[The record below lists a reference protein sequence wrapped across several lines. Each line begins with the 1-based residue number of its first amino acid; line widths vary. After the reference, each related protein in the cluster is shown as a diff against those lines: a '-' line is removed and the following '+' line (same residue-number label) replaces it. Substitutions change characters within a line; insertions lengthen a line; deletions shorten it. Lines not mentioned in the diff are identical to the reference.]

1 LIPTGVTRQE
11 GDDQMRLLNV
21 KHHPWG
27 EPLLL
32 VDQIPPLETLRF
44 RKLRVNDPVEPDPLD
59 VDGPTQ
65 PGHLYV
71 AEQDGYVAAF
81 FQVDPDQRWLG
92 PPGDGREVRLHLD
105 DGTAETLVEP
115 WSSITGVVNR
125 YLPKLAAREVLLTDD
140 RRSFQDAAVTDN
152 ARGFEDVVSRTTR
165 AAITMQLWYEI
176 PGLVRSMDKQAQ
188 QQSLRQA
195 NPGGLGVEQIAQLS
209 AAAIQRLA
217 RDPANRMPEESLID
231 EVVGA
236 VTAAVAAV
244 PPRPDPDGPM
254 VAPAD
259 VATDV
264 VHEYLRVRRSWGW
277 PVGRASA
284 WAVGELVD
292 RLRTFERV
300 ADAAASAVWA
310 FSEREAEA
318 DYDVILDL
326 QRSLEDR
333 ADAARE
339 MWEAQDPEPWLPVD
353 AAALLAA
360 APPSQAIPDE
370 LFERARTTS
379 TGELLG
385 WVEDV
390 RHPPERPLRL
400 EYGVAL
406 ATAHNTSRHRDE
418 ERPVLQGL
426 ERQLAAAEPRWWPGN
441 WRRRAELRTRIARA
455 ARVVSDLDRRVKE
468 SEDRVLESLPR
479 TRTAEDAQQAWQR
492 RVLERA
498 AAAAQELRRREQGRF
513 DDRVVD
519 PPEHLLQALGPPRA
533 DLAGWQ
539 AWRAEAL
546 QLERAR
552 AAALTIEGVA
562 TPAEERVQHNEIRY
576 GDPAVIAE
584 ASPISPTSAP
594 GQWPGLGRDGFRTA
608 DGPEPTMDL
617 PE

>member
-1 LIPTGVTRQE
+1 
-11 GDDQMRLLNV
+11 
-21 KHHPWG
+21 
-27 EPLLL
+27 
-32 VDQIPPLETLRF
+32 
-44 RKLRVNDPVEPDPLD
+44 
-59 VDGPTQ
+59 
-65 PGHLYV
+65 
-71 AEQDGYVAAF
+71 
-81 FQVDPDQRWLG
+81 
-92 PPGDGREVRLHLD
+92 
-105 DGTAETLVEP
+105 
-115 WSSITGVVNR
+115 
-125 YLPKLAAREVLLTDD
+125 
-140 RRSFQDAAVTDN
+140 

-236 VTAAVAAV
+236 VTPVVAAV
-244 PPRPDPDGPM
+244 PPRPDPDGPV

-284 WAVGELVD
+284 WAVGEVVD

-333 ADAARE
+333 ADTARE

-370 LFERARTTS
+370 LFERARTAS

-406 ATAHNTSRHRDE
+406 ATAHQTSRHRDE
-418 ERPVLQGL
+418 ERLVLQGL

-468 SEDRVLESLPR
+468 AEDRVLESLPR
-479 TRTAEDAQQAWQR
+479 TRTAEDVQQAWQR

-498 AAAAQELRRREQGRF
+498 AAAAQELRQREQGRF
-513 DDRVVD
+513 DDRVGGSSR
-519 PPEHLLQALGPPRA
+519 PFAPG
-533 DLAGWQ
+533 
-539 AWRAEAL
+539 
-546 QLERAR
+546 AR
-552 AAALTIEGVA
+552 AAASRPGRLAGLA
-562 TPAEERVQHNEIRY
+562 GRGTPA
-576 GDPAVIAE
+576 
-584 ASPISPTSAP
+584 
-594 GQWPGLGRDGFRTA
+594 
-608 DGPEPTMDL
+608 
-617 PE
+617 